1 MFDDMLIVNTAIS
14 SFNNAALYAP
24 FFLVVGLMTLPLL
37 FMSYVYGYDF
47 VSKFGWN
54 RNNFN
59 NQISLWTSLS
69 LLLWLMLF
77 GGNYAVIRDGISVLP
92 TVLALVL
99 FLLVSMVI
107 KKSIQLNY
115 LEKIRKKRYI
125 LLGLCIL
132 GFMAFFAS
140 GTSLIEFL
148 LQICAIFCGFIV
160 GCCSK
165 KEHDIIFGNVT
176 VLAIVTILVLMQPEF
191 FRFGQMGNLTPIHIL
206 SIVFVGFCA
215 VTTLATRYTKACGKM
230 RQSVYVK
237 MKWLLRI
244 VSFLAFVMF
253 ISTES
258 VPVFLGFILSVGLSE
273 ALSVYHRKTLSDGFY
288 KFSFAMLLISFGIII
303 ICPMISALGCL
314 YLASESQNIKFPD
327 LLTLL

>member
-1 MFDDMLIVNTAIS
+1 MFEDMLIVNTAIS

-24 FFLVVGLMTLPLL
+24 FFLVVGVMTLPLL

-54 RNNFN
+54 RGNFD
-59 NQISLWTSLS
+59 NQIGFWTSLS

-77 GGNYAVIRDGISVLP
+77 GGNYAVIRDGISVLSA
-92 TVLALVL
+92 VLSIVL
-99 FLLVSMVI
+99 FILVATVVQ
-107 KKSIQLNY
+107 KSIQLHY

-132 GFMAFFAS
+132 GFMAFFS
-140 GTSLIEFL
+140 SSNSFVEFL
-148 LQICAIFCGFIV
+148 LQICAIFCGFLV
-160 GCCSK
+160 GCYSK
-165 KEHDIIFGNVT
+165 KSLNVIFGNVV
-176 VLAIVTILVLMQPEF
+176 VLGIVTVLVLMQPEF
-191 FRFGQMGNLTPIHIL
+191 FRFGQMGNLTPIHLLGIL
-206 SIVFVGFCA
+206 VVGFYA
-215 VTTLATRYTKACGKM
+215 ITALVTKYVSAHGKI
-230 RQSVYVK
+230 RQSVYIK
-237 MKWLLRI
+237 LKWLLRI

-273 ALSVYHRKTLSDGFY
+273 ALSVYHRNTLSDVFY